1 MNVYLL
7 KVRRWFGGYDEFTVE
22 AVNKEEA
29 LSKGEIFVR
38 QSTEFSLGSHNLNDV
53 SIIRKVPNR
62 KVGELNL
69 PHCRDIIKV

>member
-7 KVRRWFGGYDEFTVE
+7 KVRKWFGGYDEFTVE

-29 LSKGEIFVR
+29 LIKGKIFVL
-38 QSTEFSLGSHNLNDV
+38 QSTGFSLGSHNLNDV
-53 SIIRKVPNR
+53 SVIRKVPNR
-62 KVGELNL
+62 KVDELNL